1 MGIQPKDII
10 LLVLGFAFGI
20 PASIIAT
27 FLFGQPLT
35 ILAGFRSIRLL
46 SKIRSRIS
54 RDGVFD
60 GDWSQNWEVESSNF
74 LPVNP
79 GPLKIFRF
87 FNLIAAETS
96 MTSAS
101 GTGYDVRVVAVLD
114 RNTITGKWMDPA
126 PHGYYGSCQFR
137 LSNLREG
144 AKGRW
149 LGFSDDGTIKT
160 GAWLWTRYN

>member
-1 MGIQPKDII
+1 MGIGSRDII
-10 LLVLGFAFGI
+10 LLLLGGVLGI
-20 PASIIAT
+20 PASIIGT
-27 FLFGQPLT
+27 FLLGQPLT
-35 ILAGFRSIRLL
+35 ILAGFRTIRFL
-46 SKIRSRIS
+46 SKVRSTIS
-54 RDGVFD
+54 NDQVFD
-60 GDWSQNWEVESSNF
+60 GDWSQSWAVESSNF
-74 LPVNP
+74 LPDNP

-114 RNTITGKWMDPA
+114 RNIITGKWMDPA
-126 PHGYYGSCQFR
+126 PLGYYGSCQFQ

-149 LGFSDDGTIKT
+149 LGFSTNGTIKT
-160 GAWLWTRYN
+160 GDWVWTRYN